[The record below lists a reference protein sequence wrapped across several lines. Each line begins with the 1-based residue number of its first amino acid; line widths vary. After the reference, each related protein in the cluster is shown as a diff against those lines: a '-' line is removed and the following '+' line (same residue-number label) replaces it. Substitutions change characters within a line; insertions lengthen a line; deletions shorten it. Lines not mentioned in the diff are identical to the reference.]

1 MSIVPTSEAD
11 IANFK
16 QVAQFPP
23 ELINWNERLVKIPS
37 EIRSNLGNGI
47 KIAVLDTGV
56 EKTHL
61 DLAKN
66 LVYSKDF
73 TNEPAGDLDIVGHGT
88 EMASLIA
95 ASPFFDGMGVMGV
108 APNATLYSAKVMYD
122 QNDPD
127 DFLSVQNGLDDVL
140 NDHVDIVNM
149 SIGHPP
155 FVPLTPII
163 QSIIDSISQDT
174 HTLFFAATK
183 EYEDVVAAPDLVNMF
198 PVNCAN
204 VVPVCCLTKDL
215 AIQYWDTLP
224 VPIVIVPDFN
234 TWCCNIVYRKYYF
247 QDAGSSIST
256 AFVSGIAALL
266 LSSDSTI
273 QRTKSGIIAELQ
285 KYSSTIE
292 EAFSNPGAEIHII
305 VKTN

>member
-1 MSIVPTSEAD
+1 MSIVPTSEVD

-23 ELINWNERLVKIPS
+23 ELVNWNERLVKIPLA
-37 EIRSNLGNGI
+37 IRNNFGNGI

-73 TNEPAGDLDIVGHGT
+73 TNEPGANLDIVGHGT

-95 ASPFFDGMGVMGV
+95 ASPFTDGMGVMGV
-108 APNATLYSAKVMYD
+108 APDATLYSAKVVYD
-122 QNDPD
+122 QNNPD

-140 NDHVDIVNM
+140 NNQVDIVNM

-155 FVPLTPII
+155 FVPVTPII
-163 QSIIDSISQDT
+163 QNIMDSISQDT
-174 HTLFFAATK
+174 QTLFFAATK
-183 EYEDVVAAPDLVNMF
+183 EYDDVVAAPDLVQMF
-198 PVNCAN
+198 PVSCAN
-204 VVPVCCLTKDL
+204 VVPVCCLTNELVD
-215 AIQYWDTLP
+215 QYWDTLP

-234 TWCCNIVYRKYYF
+234 AWCCSIVYRKYYF

-256 AFVSGIAALL
+256 ALVSGIAALL

-273 QRTKSGIIAELQ
+273 QRTKDGIIAELQ
-285 KYSSTIE
+285 KYSSTVE
-292 EAFSNPGAEIHII
+292 EAFSNPGAELHII
-305 VKTN
+305 VKIN